1 MVNRVVL
8 IGHLGKDA
16 ELRAIPSGQSVATF
30 NLATADSWTGKDGK
44 HTERTE
50 WTRIVVWG
58 KQAEALTPYLT
69 KGKQIYV
76 EGKLQTRKWD
86 KDGQTHYT
94 TEVRADRIV
103 LLGSKGMGERPA
115 PHRDDHVRDEAVG
128 HEEPSIAMD
137 VFESDIPF

>member
-30 NLATADSWTGKDGK
+30 NLATSDSWTGKDGK

-69 KGKQIYV
+69 KAKQVYV

-103 LLGSKGMGERPA
+103 LLGSKGMGERALKDPA
-115 PHRDDHVRDEAVG
+115 HVRDEDVG
-128 HEEPSIAMD
+128 HGEPSTPASD